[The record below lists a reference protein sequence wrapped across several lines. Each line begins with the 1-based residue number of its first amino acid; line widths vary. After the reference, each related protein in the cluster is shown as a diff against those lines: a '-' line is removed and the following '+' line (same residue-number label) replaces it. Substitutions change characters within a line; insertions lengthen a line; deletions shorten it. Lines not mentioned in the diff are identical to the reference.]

1 MLTDFDLYLFGT
13 GQDRYAYRHMGA
25 HPIERDGIAGVDF
38 AVWAP
43 SARAV
48 SVIGDFNYWTPG
60 STALQPSGDS
70 GVWQGFVPG
79 IGPGSLYKFAIQPHD
94 SDTWLQK
101 ADPYAAAAQLRPHT
115 ASVVADLDGYEWR
128 DGDWVQRRAATDWG
142 TQPMS
147 VYELHLSSWR
157 RDPSNPQR
165 FLSYGEL
172 ADQLP
177 QYVRDLGFTHVQFL
191 PLAEHPLDMSW
202 GYQTT
207 GYFAPTARFGTPKD
221 FMGLVDALHQAGLGV
236 LVDWVPA
243 HFPKDAHGLGRF
255 DGSALY
261 EHADP
266 RQGEHPDWGTY
277 IFNYGRDEV
286 KTFLLS
292 NALMWFDRYHV
303 DGLRVDAVAS
313 MLYLDYSRE
322 SGQWIPNRYGGRENI
337 EAIDLVRYVNS
348 VVHEE
353 FPGGLTIAE
362 ESTAWPRVSGSVESG
377 GLGFDFK
384 WNMGWMHDTLQYME
398 REPIYRRYH
407 QNELTFSL
415 MYAFTER
422 FVLPFSHDEV
432 VHGKGSLLNKM
443 PGDAWQKFA
452 NLRLLYGYMW
462 GHPGKKLIFMGSEFG
477 QWAEWNYAQSL
488 DWHLLDLPGEEG
500 YLHRGVLEWLRA
512 LNEVYAAQS
521 PLFELDADWQG
532 FQWIDFSDA
541 DASVLAFMRRSR
553 GGERFVIFACNFT
566 PVVRQNYRIGL
577 PAAGSYTEVL
587 NSDDLRFSG
596 SGVLNGDVESEAA
609 PWHGQPFSTTLTLPP
624 LGVCI
629 LVPRTP

>member
-13 GQDRYAYRHMGA
+13 GQDRYAYRQMGA
-25 HPIERDGIAGVDF
+25 HPAEHDGTSGVEF

-43 SARAV
+43 NAQAV
-48 SVIGDFNYWTPG
+48 SVTGDFNYWSPG
-60 STALQPSGDS
+60 SNPLHPAGDS
-70 GVWQGFVPG
+70 GIWQGFVPG
-79 IGPGSLYKFAIQPHD
+79 IGPGALYKFAIQPRD
-94 SDTWLQK
+94 SDFWLEK
-101 ADPYAAAAQLRPHT
+101 ADPYAAAAELRPNT
-115 ASVVADLDGYEWR
+115 ASVVADLDGYTWK
-128 DGDWVQRRAATDWG
+128 DGSWLERRASTEWA
-142 TQPMS
+142 TQPIS
-147 VYELHLSSWR
+147 IYELHLTSWR
-157 RDPSNPQR
+157 RDPSEPDR

-177 QYVRDLGFTHVQFL
+177 AYVRDLGFTHIEVM
-191 PLAEHPLDMSW
+191 PVSEHPLDMSW

-207 GYFAPTARFGTPKD
+207 GYFAPTARFGTPKE
-221 FMGLVDALHQAGLGV
+221 FMAFVDACHAAGIGV
-236 LVDWVPA
+236 IVDWVPA
-243 HFPKDAHGLGRF
+243 HFPKDAFGLGRF

-277 IFNYGRDEV
+277 VFNYGRDEV
-286 KTFLLS
+286 KTFLMS
-292 NALMWFDRYHV
+292 NAVSWFDRYHI

-313 MLYLDYSRE
+313 MLYLDYSRQ
-322 SGQWIPNRYGGRENI
+322 SGQWIPNRYGGRENL
-337 EAIDLVRYVNS
+337 EAIDLIRYVNR

-415 MYAFTER
+415 MYAFTEK

-443 PGDAWQKFA
+443 PGDTWQKFA

-462 GHPGKKLIFMGSEFG
+462 GHPGKKLLFMGSEFG
-477 QWAEWNYAQSL
+477 QWAEWNYGASL
-488 DWHLLDLPGEEG
+488 DWHLLDLPGPEG
-500 YLHRGVLEWLRA
+500 QLHRGVQAWLRELNAFYTDCTA
-512 LNEVYAAQS
+512 LAEV
-521 PLFELDADWQG
+521 DAEWFG

-541 DASVLAFMRRSR
+541 DASVLAFMRR
-553 GGERFVIFACNFT
+553 GQDPENFVIFVCNFT
-566 PVVRQNYRIGL
+566 PVVRNNYRIGL
-577 PAAGSYTEVL
+577 PRPGKYVEVL
-587 NSDDLRFSG
+587 NSDDERYGG
-596 SGVLNGDVESEAA
+596 SGVLNGDIQTEAV
-609 PWHGQPFSTTLTLPP
+609 PWHGQPHSTALTLPP
-624 LGVCI
+624 LGVSV
-629 LVPRTP
+629 LVLR